1 MLAASSRIKG
11 ERRHII
17 LAPNHRS
24 FFDFILISYICFSLP
39 ELNIE
44 IPFIAAADDFEHL
57 PVFGWLAA
65 KTNAFFLRRGRGKAD
80 PCLAETL
87 DALKKDNGD
96 QGVCIEVFI
105 EGSRSRDRR
114 FLRPKTGMLR

>member
-1 MLAASSRIKG
+1 MLAVSSGTKK
-11 ERRHII
+11 ERPHTI
-17 LAPNHRS
+17 LAANHRS

-44 IPFIAAADDFEHL
+44 IPFIAAADDFKRL
-57 PVFGWLAA
+57 PIFGWLAS

-80 PCLAETL
+80 PSLAETL
-87 DALKKDNGD
+87 DALKKDTGD
-96 QGVCIEVFI
+96 QGVCVEVFI

-114 FLRPKTGMLR
+114 FLRPKTGLLR